1 MPLVVPPN
9 LLDEDDGLT
18 IEAEDALLE
27 IFDRYDLD
35 KDGALKDEE
44 LDAFAMDTN
53 GDVFDED
60 TRTEITGFLD
70 VNEKGHLTRK
80 GFLQMYNL
88 QTPNDP
94 EETWKDLQK
103 HGYDANLK
111 LVASRRE
118 DTVEKDSNASTNNAS
133 KEPQATK
140 KDDANS
146 A

>member
-9 LLDEDDGLT
+9 LLDEEDCL
-18 IEAEDALLE
+18 IQEAEDALME
-27 IFDRYDLD
+27 IFDRYDVD
-35 KDGALKDEE
+35 KDGALNDEE
-44 LDAFAMDTN
+44 LDAFARDTN

-60 TRTEITGFLD
+60 TRAEITGFLD
-70 VNEKGHLTRK
+70 VNDKGHLTKK

-103 HGYDANLK
+103 HGYDSNLK

-118 DTVEKDSNASTNNAS
+118 DKSEKEQAANSTS
-133 KEPQATK
+133 KESEAKEVKEKQA
-140 KDDANS
+140 
-146 A
+146 

>member
-9 LLDEDDGLT
+9 LLDEEDCLT
-18 IEAEDALLE
+18 VEAEDALLE

-35 KDGALKDEE
+35 KDGALNDEE
-44 LDAFAMDTN
+44 LDSFARDTN

-60 TRTEITGFLD
+60 TRAEITGFLD
-70 VNEKGHLTRK
+70 TNDKGHLTRK

-118 DTVEKDSNASTNNAS
+118 DAVEKDSNTTTNA
-133 KEPQATK
+133 ATK
-140 KDDANS
+140 ESDADKKAKS